1 MSKLLDVVIFGATGY
16 TGKFVTRQL
25 AKVFKTEG
33 IKFGVADHSSAN
45 LTETLRTIS
54 SEESILTFKSNIE

>member
-1 MSKLLDVVIFGATGY
+1 MSKLLDIVIFGATGY

-33 IKFGVADHSSAN
+33 IKFGVADRNAAN
-45 LTETLRTIS
+45 LTETLRSIS
-54 SEESILTFKSNIE
+54 NEESN